1 MFSSRPP
8 PLGSGWLRLQRVVT
22 IAKLMLSTRHRSSA
36 PKGHNVIAQGNALG
50 LQRPYE
56 TQALKGRNA
65 PRPTYPPISTR
76 RAPCVA
82 SFRPFR
88 ACDSYLVPNPGRCP
102 GLSPVTPLGLKTTS
116 EVAVRIRPYV
126 TKRRQTV
133 GVFLAT
139 PTAWQRV
146 ATIAAGGYDREVDC
160 FQRGIGLP
168 PQRGI
173 M

>member
-1 MFSSRPP
+1 
-8 PLGSGWLRLQRVVT
+8 
-22 IAKLMLSTRHRSSA
+22 LMLSTRHRSSA

-76 RAPCVA
+76 RAPCVP

-88 ACDSYLVPNPGRCP
+88 ACDSKFGPEPRALPWAITCHPVGVEDHQQRGR
-102 GLSPVTPLGLKTTS
+102 SIKT
-116 EVAVRIRPYV
+116 
-126 TKRRQTV
+126 RRSQTV

-146 ATIAAGGYDREVDC
+146 ATIAADVYDRAGGFERNFVSVNEVPEKNP
-160 FQRGIGLP
+160 I
-168 PQRGI
+168 
-173 M
+173 